1 MTSFDSLHLSPHL
14 LRGVEAQGYITPTP
28 IQSLCIP
35 HILSGRD
42 VAAEAQ
48 TGSGKTA
55 AFLLPILERIS
66 QTPRDLERFHVR
78 ALILTPTREL
88 ALQIAEVSRVL
99 SQYADSTLGESR
111 PSVLSLIG
119 GSSLQDQIRSLKR
132 RVDIVVAT
140 PGRLLHLIEEDIIN
154 LSDVDTL
161 VLDEADKLL
170 NADFIQE
177 LDLVLDEIPRGCQI
191 LLFSAT
197 LPPRVI
203 SICDEVLRDPHIIR
217 IDEHPVSVETI
228 DQRVYRVN
236 RDQRRQLLQ
245 HLIHHESWG
254 QTLVFVATQKACRNL
269 TNKLN
274 RNRVRAVELHGGLT
288 QAHRVSNLERFTSK
302 SARVMVATDI
312 AARGIDIQGLDVVVN
327 YDLPRAPADYI
338 HRIGRTGRAGASG
351 VSVTFV
357 NHDTEAHLCLIEKKN
372 RLSLS
377 RDEVTGF
384 ELTDPPSPRARG
396 RGPIKGKRMSKKDKL
411 RALRNKGEAQS

>member
-1 MTSFDSLHLSPHL
+1 
-14 LRGVEAQGYITPTP
+14 
-28 IQSLCIP
+28 
-35 HILSGRD
+35 
-42 VAAEAQ
+42 
-48 TGSGKTA
+48 
-55 AFLLPILERIS
+55 
-66 QTPRDLERFHVR
+66 VR

-99 SQYADSTLGESR
+99 SQHADSTLGESR

-119 GSSLQDQIRSLKR
+119 GSSLQDQIRALKR

-140 PGRLLHLIEEDIIN
+140 PGRLLHLIEEDVIN

-357 NHDTEAHLCLIEKKN
+357 NHDTEAHLRLIEKKN

-384 ELTDPPSPRARG
+384 ELTDPPSPRAKG